1 MQCSTR
7 LEWKIQRLRYGLLLL
22 SIHKSEVGFM
32 QTWAKGQ
39 LEDKISWKP
48 GSFKNPGIG
57 RSQDGRIGRALSYSS
72 QRKRH
77 RRRVISAFPSEVLHG
92 LTGIEQC
99 ITEVGLVAQLLL
111 VADQALTQEPL
122 RMRVAGVLHLA
133 PDLAHRVEHGQLSLR
148 GWVGLQVLDGP
159 CQHFHHRLADDIS
172 ISLKLSSNLVP
183 SAPPTFSLT
192 SWLAL

>member
-1 MQCSTR
+1 
-7 LEWKIQRLRYGLLLL
+7 
-22 SIHKSEVGFM
+22 M

-77 RRRVISAFPSEVLHG
+77 RRRVISAFPSEVLEEVNEVLLDLYVQGVLHLCQVLHG